1 MPFID
6 ASSLSTLK
14 DTQMEL
20 LKEMLSSDVGIMSL
34 VTIVVASLVVGYAV
48 AFFIRKANE
57 APPPSEDNK
66 K

>member
-1 MPFID
+1 
-6 ASSLSTLK
+6 
-14 DTQMEL
+14 MEL

>member
-14 DTQMEL
+14 DMQMEL

-34 VTIVVASLVVGYAV
+34 ITIVFASVVVGYAIT
-48 AFFIRKANE
+48 FFIRKANE
-57 APPPSEDNK
+57 APPPPENSK